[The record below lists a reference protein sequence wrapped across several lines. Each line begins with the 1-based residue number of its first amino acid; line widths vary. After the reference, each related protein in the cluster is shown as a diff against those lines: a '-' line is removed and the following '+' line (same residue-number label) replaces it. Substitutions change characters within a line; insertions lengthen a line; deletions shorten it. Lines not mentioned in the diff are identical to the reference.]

1 MRINVTF
8 YQTMVGS
15 KSPLPSS
22 TPVNHRPFI
31 SRNETFLLGRETR
44 LPSSFPLSLVAP
56 ANPFWTLS
64 WRTSDNNM
72 HRRQASFGSISR
84 LLYHSIALLGR
95 NRVLLQV
102 WKLDHENWITCSQW
116 LQRVVSYT
124 CDVSIDHG
132 VHGFCGVAKEIWQ
145 ATYLPRGLVGFFNIT
160 NTIQMA
166 VAEIFIVCY
175 VFEIMNWY
183 WCLYISLINEKG
195 IACL

>member
-1 MRINVTF
+1 MEWSFSWHSFLIIRKNQINRTINLKSGEDKCDSF

-102 WKLDHENWITCSQW
+102 WKLDHENWITCSQ
-116 LQRVVSYT
+116 
-124 CDVSIDHG
+124 
-132 VHGFCGVAKEIWQ
+132 
-145 ATYLPRGLVGFFNIT
+145 
-160 NTIQMA
+160 
-166 VAEIFIVCY
+166 
-175 VFEIMNWY
+175 
-183 WCLYISLINEKG
+183 
-195 IACL
+195 